1 MELDEM
7 KNMWQRH
14 EQQLSHNRMLNEKII
29 TNMLKDKSKNE
40 LQKMSN
46 AELAGAALCGILIL
60 LFAMMAERMN
70 TDILLVCY
78 VFALGCIILSLSASV
93 YKINFLSNTDLGK
106 PVTETTNR
114 MQRFRLFIIK
124 ERLIS
129 LLLTPLLVVTILA
142 VVTYWIYDRNI
153 FNEVETYAWR
163 VGAALALGIP
173 AMLFIYRKLYFDS
186 IKQINSN
193 LQELEEFKRA

>member
-1 MELDEM
+1 M

-29 TNMLKDKSKNE
+29 SNMLRDKSKNE

-46 AELAGAALCGILIL
+46 MELVGAALCGILIL

-70 TDILLVCY
+70 TDVLLVCY
-78 VFALGCIILSLSASV
+78 VFALACILLSLTASV

-114 MQRFRLFIIK
+114 MQRFRLFIVK
-124 ERLIS
+124 DWFR
-129 LLLTPLLVVTILA
+129 
-142 VVTYWIYDRNI
+142 YC
-153 FNEVETYAWR
+153 
-163 VGAALALGIP
+163 
-173 AMLFIYRKLYFDS
+173 
-186 IKQINSN
+186 
-193 LQELEEFKRA
+193 

>member
-29 TNMLKDKSKNE
+29 SNMLRDKSKNE

-46 AELAGAALCGILIL
+46 MELVGAALCGILIL

-70 TDILLVCY
+70 TDVLLVCY
-78 VFALGCIILSLSASV
+78 VFALACILLSLTASV

-114 MQRFRLFIIK
+114 MQRFRLFIVK
-124 ERLIS
+124 ERLVS
-129 LLLTPLLVVTILA
+129 LLLTPFLVVTILA

-153 FNEVETYAWR
+153 FNEIETYAWR
-163 VGAALALGIP
+163 VGAALALGVP
-173 AMLFIYRKLYFDS
+173 TMLFIYRRFYFDS
-186 IKQINSN
+186 IRQINSN
-193 LQELEEFKRA
+193 LRELEEFKRV